1 MCSPADARTG
11 KREYGRRGVRF
22 FECPLQP
29 EDLGGHRELVTQ
41 PGAPIALGEH
51 FRTRYQ
57 VGDWLCQPRALDVYQ
72 PDIGRT
78 GISDFVAQLDMATA
92 AGIPVTPHMG
102 TGVSLFQAA
111 TLQCAAL
118 ASPAYLQEFQ
128 GGLADKLGPA
138 SDSAWRYADG
148 GFALPARPGLGVEID
163 EAGIEKFIVKP

>member
-1 MCSPADARTG
+1 M
-11 KREYGRRGVRF
+11 
-22 FECPLQP
+22 QP
-29 EDLGGHRELVTQ
+29 EDLEGHRKLTAQ

-57 VGDWLCQPRALDVYQ
+57 VADWLCEPRAMDVHQ

-78 GISDFVAQLDMATA
+78 GISGFVSQLEMATA

-128 GGLADKLGPA
+128 GELADKLGEA
-138 SDSAWRYADG
+138 SDSAWQYANG
-148 GFALPARPGLGVEID
+148 GLELPARPGLGVEID
-163 EAGIEKFIVKP
+163 EDGIDKFIVRA